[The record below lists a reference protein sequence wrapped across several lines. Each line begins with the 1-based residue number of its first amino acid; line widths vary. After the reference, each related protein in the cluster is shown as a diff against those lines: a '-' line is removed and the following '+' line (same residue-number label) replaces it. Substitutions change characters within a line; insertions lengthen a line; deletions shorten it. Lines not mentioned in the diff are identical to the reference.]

1 METKQEIPID
11 TGKGLML
18 EPITLDGWYNQL
30 SGLAIYGAD
39 KRENTNAVF
48 TRKTYEFL
56 SAVYQSSWLAARIV
70 DKPIDEMLREG
81 FNVVVGEDTDV
92 AHDTEEALTDINWEL
107 AFRRAL
113 TWQSLYGGSCILMG
127 INDGIADLS
136 QPVDTKAIKGIDYLN
151 VFDASECRVVAW
163 QQNPALPNFGEPIY
177 FCIIPTLTGNEVPVP
192 ASALVKPKTEKPGDK
207 TEAGEPKPKLQATT
221 DADPALPAG
230 TPGSQGDQSVV
241 SSLLIPGMQKIHAT
255 RILYFPGEQISRRA
269 NLWQSTP
276 GAQTRHG
283 DSSLLRIIKLIRDFE
298 GAWDGTAYNLQ
309 EFEQAIFK
317 IQGLAAALASDKQ
330 GFVQKRWHS
339 IQLSRSMIH
348 AVMLD
353 KDGEDYDRKA
363 SSMSGVADTLREFA
377 VILAAAADMPVS
389 VLLGSQSGGLG
400 ASGSGQNDIQNWY
413 AAVKTQ
419 QNKRLLPQLKCLL
432 TYLFIAKEG
441 PTTGTEPDHWRVQFN
456 PLTQLSEK
464 EMGELYYKVSQA
476 DQIYFNMGAIS
487 NTDIAKSRFSGRPFT
502 VAMTVDMK
510 ELDAREKMLTT
521 VNAETAKATVKNLK
535 TGGSPDPLPPAPV
548 KPPAKK

>member
-11 TGKGLML
+11 TGTGKML

-30 SGLAIYGAD
+30 SGLAIYGSD
-39 KRENTNAVF
+39 KRENTNVVF

-81 FNVVVGEDTDV
+81 FNVVVGEDMDV
-92 AHDTEEALTDINWEL
+92 AHDTEESLTSIGWEL
-107 AFRRAL
+107 AFRKAL
-113 TWQSLYGGSCILMG
+113 TWQSLYGGSCILLG

-136 QPVDTKAIKGIDYLN
+136 EPVNMESIKGIDYLN

-163 QQNPALPNFGEPIY
+163 QQNPALPNFGEPVY

-192 ASALVKPKTEKPGDK
+192 RSAIVKPEKDKESAKTEKKAPEVTK
-207 TEAGEPKPKLQATT
+207 
-221 DADPALPAG
+221 DAEPALPAG
-230 TPGSQGDQSVV
+230 TPGTQGDQSVV
-241 SSLLIPGMQKIHAT
+241 NSLLIPGMQKIHAS

-269 NLWQSTP
+269 NLWQATP

-283 DSSLLRIIKLIRDFE
+283 DSFLLRIVKLIRDFE
-298 GAWDGTAYNLQ
+298 GAWDGVAYQLA

-339 IQLSRSMIH
+339 IQLSRSMIR

-353 KDGEDYDRKA
+353 KDGEEYERK
-363 SSMSGVADTLREFA
+363 SGSMSGVADTLREFA

-389 VLLGSQSGGLG
+389 VLLGSQGGGLG

-432 TYLFIAKEG
+432 KYLFIAKEG
-441 PTTGTEPDHWRVQFN
+441 PTAGTEPDHWRVQFN

-464 EMGELYYKVSQA
+464 EMGELYYKVAQA
-476 DQIYFNMGAIS
+476 DQIYFNMGAIG
-487 NTDIAKSRFSGRPFT
+487 NMDIAKARFSGRPFV

-510 ELDAREKMLTT
+510 ELEARDATMTEMKTET
-521 VNAETAKATVKNLK
+521 HEAEIKSMEQPPVVAK
-535 TGGSPDPLPPAPV
+535 PAAKPV
-548 KPPAKK
+548 KK

>member
-1 METKQEIPID
+1 MTENKPEIPVV
-11 TGKGLML
+11 TASGQML

-39 KRENTNAVF
+39 KRENTSATF

-81 FNVVVGEDTDV
+81 FNVVVGEDTEI
-92 AHDTEEALTDINWEL
+92 AHDTETALDKLNWEA
-107 AFRRAL
+107 AFRKAL
-113 TWQSLYGGSCILMG
+113 TWQSLYGGSAILMG
-127 INDGIADLS
+127 INDGQADLS
-136 QPVDTKAIKGIDYLN
+136 QPVDEEAIKGIDYLN
-151 VFDASECRVVAW
+151 VFDASEVRPIAW
-163 QQNPALPNFGEPIY
+163 QENPALPNHGAPVY
-177 FCIIPTLTGNEVPVP
+177 FSIIPTLTGNEVAVPRSAVVKPEKVKPAEKKAEPTKDAVEPVNPATTP
-192 ASALVKPKTEKPGDK
+192 ASTA
-207 TEAGEPKPKLQATT
+207 
-221 DADPALPAG
+221 
-230 TPGSQGDQSVV
+230 QGGGIINN
-241 SSLLIPGMQKIHAT
+241 LFIPGMQKIHAS
-255 RILYFPGEQISRRA
+255 RVLYFPGEQISRRA

-276 GAQTRHG
+276 GAQPRNG
-283 DSSLLRIIKLIRDFE
+283 DSFLLRIVKLIRDFE
-298 GAWDGTAYNLQ
+298 GAWDGVAYQLG

-339 IQLSRSMIH
+339 IQMSRSIIR

-353 KDGEDYDRKA
+353 KDGEDYERKS

-389 VLLGSQSGGLG
+389 VLLGSQGGGLG

-419 QNKRLLPQLKCLL
+419 QNKRFLPQLKTLL
-432 TYLFIAKEG
+432 GLLFVAKQG
-441 PTTGTEPDHWRVQFN
+441 PTTGKAPDHWRVQFN

-464 EMGELYYKVSQA
+464 EMGDLYYKVAQA
-476 DQIYFNMGAIS
+476 DQIYFNMGAIG
-487 NTDIAKSRFSGRPFT
+487 NMDIAKARFSGRPFT
-502 VAMTVDMK
+502 VAMTVDME
-510 ELDAREKMLTT
+510 ELEARDAQMTEMKT
-521 VNAETAKATVKNLK
+521 EEHEATIESMKN
-535 TGGSPDPLPPAPV
+535 PEPVPAPGG
-548 KPPAKK
+548 KPAAKPAAKK